1 MATVQDITTAQ
12 QLLST
17 SDLGRCEL
25 VRGELNM
32 MSPSGFEHGAIV
44 GLLTELL
51 VRHVKENKL
60 GVVTGAES
68 GFLLSQDP
76 DTVRA
81 PDVGFIRAERV
92 PSEPVRGYFPGAPDL
107 AIEVLSP
114 SDRASQVLAKVND
127 WLSAGCRA
135 VWVVDPESRCVN
147 AYHGPN
153 EFVVWTDQDELEGGD
168 VVPGFCFPVSE
179 IFRS

>member
-1 MATVQDITTAQ
+1 
-12 QLLST
+12 
-17 SDLGRCEL
+17 
-25 VRGELNM
+25 M

-147 AYHGPN
+147 AYHDPK
-153 EFVVWTDQDELEGGD
+153 EFVVWTDQDSLEGGD
-168 VVPGFCFPVSE
+168 VVPGFRWRVSE